1 MLDDRSYMR
10 EPDWRP
16 EAARSGVSI
25 CLVVIALNVL
35 FFIIQSRSAAFEQS
49 WSLTA
54 VDIRNFEL
62 WKLVTFQFLHG
73 GFFHLLINCLMI
85 WFAGR
90 QIEESLGKVKFI
102 TLYLIAGIFGG
113 ILHCGLVWVGF
124 LPELYLKNI
133 LTGTIEPVSFGQVP
147 EFIENG
153 WVIVKGGVVG
163 ASAGVTGLIAAFAI
177 LLWNRQLT
185 FLLMFVIPITM
196 KAKFLLMVLIT
207 IDLVGL
213 LAGGTNIAHGA
224 HLGGMIWG
232 VLFILLFVQ
241 GGTWT
246 GAEPWWDR
254 LKERF
259 SSGRE
264 RRVVTIDGGARAY
277 SRDRS
282 GTVEAEESDF
292 VKSEVDPILDK
303 ISEQGM
309 HSLTDKERKILEQ
322 ARKKMGR

>member
-10 EPDWRP
+10 EPEWRP
-16 EAARSGVSI
+16 EAVRSGVSI

-54 VDIRNFEL
+54 VDIRNLDL

-90 QIEESLGKVKFI
+90 QIEESLGKAKFI
-102 TLYLIAGIFGG
+102 ALYLIAGIFGG
-113 ILHCGLVWVGF
+113 LLHCGLVWVGF
-124 LPELYLKNI
+124 LPELYLKNL
-133 LTGTIEPVSFGQVP
+133 LTGEIEPVSFGHVP
-147 EFIENG
+147 EVIEHG

-163 ASAGVTGLIAAFAI
+163 ASAGVTGLIAAFAM

-196 KAKFLLMVLIT
+196 KAKFLLIVLFT

-232 VLFILLFVQ
+232 VLFILLFIQ

-246 GAEPWWDR
+246 GAEPWWNR
-254 LKERF
+254 LKEKF
-259 SSGRE
+259 ASGRE
-264 RRVVTIDGGARAY
+264 RRVVTIDGEVRAY
-277 SRDRS
+277 SRESS
-282 GTVEAEESDF
+282 GSVEAEEADF
-292 VKSEVDPILDK
+292 VESEVDPILDK